1 MRPQEQIATQTY
13 IRRSSANNGLP
24 YRQLQQQEPDIYDD
38 EWPPRVPNS
47 AIKYTTTT
55 AQPPVIR
62 SGNRRY
68 VIHTSPPQQTSHM
81 PRQDEDEAPR
91 QRRRVHWLLIF
102 GIGMAAMLTL
112 WVLGN
117 MLINW
122 WNMTLDDW
130 HYGRPRTYQMD
141 AVVSHNNDSVQHP
154 SHFIAINLNRRIEV
168 VEFPAGDAAHAKVY
182 VALSLMG
189 DDENLAVVT
198 LSFKDVNGDGKPDMI
213 VTVGETHYV
222 FINDHG
228 QFRPLKA
235 GEQLPS

>member
-24 YRQLQQQEPDIYDD
+24 YRQSQLSQQETDIYDD

-68 VIHTSPPQQTSHM
+68 VIHTSPPQQTTY
-81 PRQDEDEAPR
+81 PQREEEPPR
-91 QRRRVHWLLIF
+91 QRRRVHWSLIF
-102 GIGMAAMLTL
+102 GIGMVAMLTL

-130 HYGRPRTYQMD
+130 HYGRPRTFQID
-141 AVVSHNNDSVQHP
+141 QRVGHGDSKTP
-154 SHFIAINLNRRIEV
+154 SHFIAINLNRRIEIIEV
-168 VEFPAGDAAHAKVY
+168 PAGDAAHAKIY
-182 VALSLMG
+182 FALSLIG
-189 DDENLAVVT
+189 DGEDLAVPM
-198 LSFKDVNGDGKPDMI
+198 LSFRDVNGDNKPDMI
-213 VTVGETHYV
+213 VTVGDTHYV
-222 FINDHG
+222 FINDNG

-235 GEQLPS
+235 GEQVTA